1 MWEQFR
7 HQIRDSCQQ
16 LPTFSLHILY
26 RMSSLPVPDNPVLQ
40 RDLSFAS
47 RNPTKDV
54 IPSHVRPRSKLTDAQ
69 KVSADTKRE
78 INKENAHALQLEI
91 DTFTEQ
97 HNVEIARLAKKFNKT
112 EVKMKQLLTNVTK
125 YQNTRLP
132 SLRNAL
138 VHAKGVEMNEG
149 M

>member
-7 HQIRDSCQQ
+7 RQIRDSCQQ
-16 LPTFSLHILY
+16 PPTFSLHILY

-54 IPSHVRPRSKLTDAQ
+54 IPSRVRPRSKLTDAQ
-69 KVSADTKRE
+69 KVSADTKCE

-91 DTFTEQ
+91 DAFTEQ
-97 HNVEIARLAKKFNKT
+97 RNVEIAQLAKKFNKM
-112 EVKMKQLLTNVTK
+112 EVKMKQLLTNMTK
-125 YQNTRLP
+125 YQNTCLP
-132 SLRNAL
+132 SLRNML